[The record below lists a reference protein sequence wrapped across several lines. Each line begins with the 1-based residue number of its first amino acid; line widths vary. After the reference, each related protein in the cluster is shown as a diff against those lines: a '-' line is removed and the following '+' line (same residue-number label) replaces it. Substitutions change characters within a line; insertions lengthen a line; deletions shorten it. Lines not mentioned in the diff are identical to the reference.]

1 MHGRINYKDYCEIIP
16 TGKNIWGKNE
26 LFLWGFFITL
36 RGKTYSAWNKPGI
49 YLQ

>member
-1 MHGRINYKDYCEIIP
+1 MHGRINYEDYYEIIP
-16 TGKNIWGKNE
+16 TDKNILGKNE
-26 LFLWGFFITL
+26 LVFCFFTTL

>member
-26 LFLWGFFITL
+26 LFLWG
-36 RGKTYSAWNKPGI
+36 SAWNKPGI